1 MLSEEKKRGLLR
13 PREEI
18 QDRPRATKVLK
29 CLYQT
34 TFAWKTKGLWM
45 TRDEN
50 HPQNCQTQASSL
62 CTVSSLL
69 HWQCIKLLPSVGRW
83 LGLGGRGLSEED
95 MRRLLGHRGFN
106 MHPYCKGLYQREGS
120 PSWGSTSVHNL
131 INVVVLS
138 IGKYLI
144 YLVPTGR
151 SWVQL
156 WVENIFIATV
166 PVKHLSE
173 NGHTGN
179 TKICRQSSGQ
189 RLQDP
194 LVPNGP
200 VGALVSGSFPAQA
213 RTSAVWDVGVLL
225 HYFDPWTFAAV
236 NQMMCLVVLA
246 WCFLASKHGMVGG
259 CKASLHFYTSFT
271 PL

>member
-13 PREEI
+13 PQEEI

-29 CLYQT
+29 YLYQA

-69 HWQCIKLLPSVGRW
+69 HWQRIKLLPSVGRW
-83 LGLGGRGLSEED
+83 LGLGGRRLSEED
-95 MRRLLGHRGFN
+95 MRRLLGHRGFD
-106 MHPYCKGLYQREGS
+106 MHPYCKGLYHREGS
-120 PSWGSTSVHNL
+120 PSWGSPSVHNL

-151 SWVQL
+151 SWVQF
-156 WVENIFIATV
+156 WVENIFDCNSPCETSLREWT
-166 PVKHLSE
+166 H
-173 NGHTGN
+173 
-179 TKICRQSSGQ
+179 RQYQDLQTELCAKAAGPFDAQWTSGCTCKWVFPSSGTYICCL
-189 RLQDP
+189 RCWVFATLFWPMD
-194 LVPNGP
+194 LCCSKSDDVP
-200 VGALVSGSFPAQA
+200 SGS
-213 RTSAVWDVGVLL
+213 
-225 HYFDPWTFAAV
+225 
-236 NQMMCLVVLA
+236 CLV
-246 WCFLASKHGMVGG
+246 FLSKQTWYGG
-259 CKASLHFYTSFT
+259 WMQS
-271 PL
+271 